1 MEEWEDSG
9 SEQEETLEEDIG
21 DSVRGQDSIG
31 GQARD
36 RRWTVQDD
44 SGRTVEAGGGG
55 RTVEADRRRQWRR
68 TVETV

>member
-1 MEEWEDSG
+1 MKEWEDSG

-44 SGRTVEAGGGG
+44 SGGGWWREDSGSGQEETVEEDSGDSVGG
-55 RTVEADRRRQWRR
+55 
-68 TVETV
+68 